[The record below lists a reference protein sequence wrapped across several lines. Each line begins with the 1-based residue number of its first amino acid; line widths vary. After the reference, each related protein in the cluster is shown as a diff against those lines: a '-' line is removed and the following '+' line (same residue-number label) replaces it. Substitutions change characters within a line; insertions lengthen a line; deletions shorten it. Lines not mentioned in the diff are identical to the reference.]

1 MATIEDNT
9 KKKMSPEQI
18 NAYVKRVIREIDSEN
33 ININLSYYSCS
44 FVAFINT
51 LFDPVV
57 LLASA
62 IRECKNISSLYLVG
76 LFLRLVDDPNVYFNT
91 KVGPMHILAY
101 ITYIFDKLEK
111 KDIGLYN
118 TLVLMCLAN
127 GASYEFD
134 FNEQLTVRE
143 YIEEMGYDI
152 IDYQAM
158 KRTELCQLIY
168 IWLDKPELCAT
179 IPLNPNTDYEKYIFI
194 VIGLSQQCVR
204 KLNLDMQVL
213 LNMSI
218 ASGNV
223 YIFKEILSKQQ
234 TKNALVASIS
244 YSSINNLCQ
253 SVYLSNRDYNYRL
266 SILRDCLK
274 AQIKLD
280 MYQVNLIEFQKA
292 EMRTEFI
299 KEFNINNRK
308 TDQIVTKV
316 LNRLILH
323 GATKAQIQASIPTLV
338 AKLTELGVNLEGN
351 DLLTPEHQFVT
362 VMMEIDALPQDER
375 KKYQILHE
383 FITMGT
389 LRRRLARFTTV

>member
-9 KKKMSPEQI
+9 KKKMSPEKI
-18 NAYVKRVIREIDSEN
+18 NAYVKRVIREIDSDN

-44 FVAFINT
+44 FVAYINT
-51 LFDPVV
+51 LFDPVI

-76 LFLRLVDDPNVYFNT
+76 LFLRLVDEPNIYFNT

-101 ITYIFDKLEK
+101 ITYIFNKLDK
-111 KDIGLYN
+111 DRDLYN

-134 FNEQLTVRE
+134 FNEQLTVGE

-152 IDYQAM
+152 IDYQSM
-158 KRTELCQLIY
+158 KRTELGQLIY
-168 IWLDKPELCAT
+168 IWLDRPELCAT
-179 IPLNPNTDYEKYIFI
+179 LNPSTDYDKYTFI

-204 KLNLDMQVL
+204 KLNLDMRVL

-234 TKNALVASIS
+234 TKNALVGSIP
-244 YSSINNLCQ
+244 YSSINNLCR
-253 SVYLSNRDYNYRL
+253 SMYLSNRDYTYRL

-274 AQIKLD
+274 ARIKLD
-280 MYQVNLIEFQKA
+280 MHQVNLIEFQKA
-292 EMRTEFI
+292 EMQTEFI
-299 KEFNINNRK
+299 KEFNINNKK
-308 TDQIVTKV
+308 TDQIVSKV

-323 GATKAQIQASIPTLV
+323 GATKAQIRASISVLV
-338 AKLTELGVNLEGN
+338 EKLIDLGVDLKGN
-351 DLLTPEHQFVT
+351 ELLTPEHQFVT
-362 VMMEIDALPQDER
+362 VMMEIDAFPQDER
-375 KKYQILHE
+375 EKYQRLYE
-383 FITMGT
+383 LITMGT
-389 LRRRLARFTTV
+389 LKRRLARFTTV

>member
-1 MATIEDNT
+1 MATIKDQP
-9 KKKMSPEQI
+9 KQKMSPEKI
-18 NAYVKRVIREIDSEN
+18 NAYVKRVIREIDSDN
-33 ININLSYYSCS
+33 INIYLSYYSCS

-101 ITYIFDKLEK
+101 ITYIFNKLDK
-111 KDIGLYN
+111 DTDLYN

-134 FNEQLTVRE
+134 FNEQLTVGE

-152 IDYQAM
+152 IDYQSM

-168 IWLDKPELCAT
+168 IWLDRPELCAT

-204 KLNLDMQVL
+204 KLKLDTRVL

-234 TKNALVASIS
+234 TKNALVGSIP
-244 YSSINNLCQ
+244 YSSINNLCR
-253 SVYLSNRDYNYRL
+253 SMYLSNRDYNYRL

-280 MYQVNLIEFQKA
+280 MHQVNLIEFQKA
-292 EMRTEFI
+292 EMQTEFI
-299 KEFNINNRK
+299 KEFNINNKK
-308 TDQIVTKV
+308 TDQIVSKV

-323 GATKAQIQASIPTLV
+323 GATKAQIQASISVLV
-338 AKLTELGVNLEGN
+338 AKLRELGVDLQGYE
-351 DLLTPEHQFVT
+351 LLTPEHQFVT

-375 KKYQILHE
+375 KKYQMLYE
-383 FITMGT
+383 FITAGT